1 MKIGRKAWMMAW
13 GVGLGM
19 VIAAVIT
26 PPAWAKE
33 AQQQATVYKSPL
45 CGCCTGYVEFLQSQG
60 YTVTIENIADM
71 DPVKRS
77 LGVPKELESCHTTR
91 IGGYVVEGHVP
102 LKTLQRLLQ
111 EKPAIPG
118 IALPGM
124 PTGVP
129 GMPGP
134 KEKLTIQTLENP
146 PKVYAVEE

>member
-1 MKIGRKAWMMAW
+1 MKKSWLGVWMVWIGLVVPVWSASAEGA
-13 GVGLGM
+13 GV
-19 VIAAVIT
+19 VQ
-26 PPAWAKE
+26 K
-33 AQQQATVYKSPL
+33 ATVYKSPL
-45 CGCCTGYVEFLQSQG
+45 CGCCTGYVEFLKSQG
-60 YTVTIENIADM
+60 YEVAVENLADVE
-71 DPVKRS
+71 PVKRAM
-77 LGVPKELESCHTTR
+77 GVPAGMDSCHTTR

-102 LKTLQRLLQ
+102 LNVLERLLR

-134 KEKLTIQTLENP
+134 KERLVIYTLENP